1 MYVICVVPSSKI
13 KLKDARNFL
22 VPKHAVLWKDIGINL
37 DLSVEALNIIE
48 RDYRYQED
56 CCREMLTKWLQ
67 VDLNASLEKLNSALK
82 MATPAGKCLKHM
94 SSDIKPYFQGSYKG
108 LFIQK
113 AKLYGYCN
121 QLKRFINVAFI
132 NHKNNNVEYP
142 EIEAVAN
149 ILYQGEIYLS
159 DEQINMQILSQ
170 KYYDGYFKVGK
181 ISSDVFKLLNSL
193 YALKHRD
200 PFLLLIEGAPGMGKS
215 YISKEIA
222 YQWAMDSFT
231 KPEMLFYLCLHDN
244 EANKICS
251 VVSFLEF
258 VYPYGEL
265 EVLSKYLS
273 NTKGKGVTVII
284 DGYDKFC
291 SKLQNHKSVL
301 FFEQLISRIVPQL
314 CKCDIII
321 TSSRTASEIIY
332 KVKNC
337 TRIELIGFN
346 EDFKQQYIQCAFNG
360 NSKDM
365 KDLMEY
371 LSAHPTLNSLCY
383 IPLCLATVVSQFKR
397 SRGMYD
403 VALPS
408 YRTEIINRL
417 ICIILHDG
425 LSNKHITE
433 LFKKLPKEEQLI
445 LAELSKI
452 AFCVLQ
458 EDKVVFELKKLK
470 GTFPCISKVQSLL
483 LYGFG
488 FLNGLNHFEPLGI
501 DNVFFS
507 FLHYSLR
514 DYLAAFHVIL
524 LPKEKQMQMWNETC
538 WKSMYLNCWAYY
550 CKLSI
555 SFNAVKSSLL
565 KRYETLGLTS
575 NVLNNKIKCLYL
587 VYCLMELPNDNIY
600 QQVKSLVIKNS
611 VLDLSNCRLTGEDLD
626 IFALFLSRHP
636 LSQWSSLILSS
647 CSIDDGKC
655 AVLSSILYPLQRN
668 LPIINKLNVAHNQIS
683 FIEEILNIS
692 TVFDVLQLDISF
704 NKIEDEQVTQI
715 LVSPTDI
722 ISSKLAQCNLWL
734 INSNQSCFVF
744 SMKQRDVIN
753 KHWNN
758 GTFTKLYVVRCLL
771 DNAAVNKLL
780 NSLKLQSHLSSIFL
794 FDTNI
799 TGKDFLKL
807 INFLKVKPH
816 VNSISVFEKSLSD
829 ETAYDIHADIV
840 NYQRESHVLLISEGT
855 IQAQS
860 TTNQQI
866 LQALLYNPSISHIQL
881 TQCHLT
887 PKIMG
892 RIAIILNESLVPW
905 KMLGLSGCRID
916 NAALTA
922 FCNMLE
928 TSVKVDVVNLSG
940 NQLSSASLLAE
951 TSVKVDVVNL
961 SGNQLSSESLLAELV
976 CCLNP
981 ETVDI
986 SGNEFSTNDDY
997 LPVALVIAQNL
1008 FTFKEQLSLT
1018 FSTDSGFIKFCQ
1030 IKFSCSSI

>member
-1 MYVICVVPSSKI
+1 M
-13 KLKDARNFL
+13 
-22 VPKHAVLWKDIGINL
+22 
-37 DLSVEALNIIE
+37 
-48 RDYRYQED
+48 
-56 CCREMLTKWLQ
+56 
-67 VDLNASLEKLNSALK
+67 
-82 MATPAGKCLKHM
+82 
-94 SSDIKPYFQGSYKG
+94 
-108 LFIQK
+108 
-113 AKLYGYCN
+113 
-121 QLKRFINVAFI
+121 
-132 NHKNNNVEYP
+132 
-142 EIEAVAN
+142 
-149 ILYQGEIYLS
+149 
-159 DEQINMQILSQ
+159 
-170 KYYDGYFKVGK
+170 
-181 ISSDVFKLLNSL
+181 
-193 YALKHRD
+193 
-200 PFLLLIEGAPGMGKS
+200 
-215 YISKEIA
+215 
-222 YQWAMDSFT
+222 
-231 KPEMLFYLCLHDN
+231 
-244 EANKICS
+244 
-251 VVSFLEF
+251 
-258 VYPYGEL
+258 
-265 EVLSKYLS
+265 
-273 NTKGKGVTVII
+273 
-284 DGYDKFC
+284 
-291 SKLQNHKSVL
+291 
-301 FFEQLISRIVPQL
+301 ISRKVPQL
-314 CKCDIII
+314 HECDIII
-321 TSSRTASEIIY
+321 TSSRTASGIIY

-360 NSKDM
+360 NNKDM

-417 ICIILHDG
+417 VCIMILHVG
-425 LSNKHITE
+425 LSNKHIAE
-433 LFKKLPKEEQLI
+433 VFNELPKEEQLI

-458 EDKVVFELKKLK
+458 KDKVVFKLK
-470 GTFPCISKVQSLL
+470 ELEETFPCISKVQSLL

-488 FLNGLNHFEPLGI
+488 FLNGLNHFEHLGI

-514 DYLAAFHVIL
+514 DYLAAFHVTL
-524 LPKEKQMQMWNETC
+524 LSKEKQMQLWNETC

-555 SFNAVKSSLL
+555 SFNAIKGSLL
-565 KRYETLGLTS
+565 KRYGTPGLSS

-600 QQVKSLVIKNS
+600 QQVKSGIIKNS
-611 VLDLSNCRLTGEDLD
+611 VLDLSNCCLTKEDLD
-626 IFALFLSRHP
+626 IFALFLSRYP

-647 CSIDDGKC
+647 CSIDDSKC
-655 AVLSSILYPLQRN
+655 AILSSILYLLQRN
-668 LPIINKLNVAHNQIS
+668 LPVINKLNVAHNQIS
-683 FIEEILNIS
+683 FVEEILNIS

-704 NKIEDEQVTQI
+704 NKIEDEQVTRI

-722 ISSKLAQCNLWL
+722 LSSKLAQSNLWL

-744 SMKQRDVIN
+744 SIKQKDVIN
-753 KHWNN
+753 KRWSN
-758 GTFTKLYVVRCLL
+758 GTFTKLYVIRCLL

-807 INFLKVKPH
+807 INFLKVETH
-816 VNSISVFEKSLSD
+816 VNSISIFEKSLSD

-855 IQAQS
+855 IQAQR

-881 TQCHLT
+881 TQCYLT
-887 PKIMG
+887 PEIMR

-905 KMLGLSGCRID
+905 KMLGLSGCRIND
-916 NAALTA
+916 AALTA
-922 FCNMLE
+922 ICNMLE

-951 TSVKVDVVNL
+951 
-961 SGNQLSSESLLAELV
+961 LV

-981 ETVDI
+981 ETVNI
-986 SGNEFSTNDDY
+986 SDNEFSNNDDY
-997 LPVALVIAQNL
+997 SPVALVTAQNL

-1018 FSTDSGFIKFCQ
+1018 FSIDSGFIKFCHKLNLAAVVFDNLTQ
-1030 IKFSCSSI
+1030 LFVNNCIIYCYRRWKAMIHCHFCIYPTLLIGESPFINQLNS